1 MILTFQLKYN
11 TVKRRTMIFPLGLC
25 YSANNMFLC
34 NPLLQRFNSW
44 LADKSDKGTPH
55 FQKHKKNFEFR
66 GKKLP
71 PRFNS
76 LKERIRDAAF

>member
-44 LADKSDKGTPH
+44 LADKSDKGTL
-55 FQKHKKNFEFR
+55 FLKKKRVKSFEFR
-66 GKKLP
+66 SEKLP
-71 PRFNS
+71 SRLGS
-76 LKERIRDAAF
+76 R